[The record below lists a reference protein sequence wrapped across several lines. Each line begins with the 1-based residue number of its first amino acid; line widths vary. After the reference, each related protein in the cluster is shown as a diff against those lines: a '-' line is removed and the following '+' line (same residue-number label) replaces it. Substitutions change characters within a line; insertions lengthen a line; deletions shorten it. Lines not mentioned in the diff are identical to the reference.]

1 MSINDDILLF
11 YLNKFIK
18 DLVVGL
24 FFYHKYIKGTSHRGV
39 EQPGSS
45 SGS

>member
-1 MSINDDILLF
+1 MAVLFLALFGQSIVTLF
-11 YLNKFIK
+11 VDTRNVQCDKTLELN
-18 DLVVGL
+18 G
-24 FFYHKYIKGTSHRGV
+24 YRGV